1 MIMIN
6 LKLIDITELS
16 VDAIVNAANEELQPG
31 GGVCGAIF
39 AKAGYEK
46 LVKACEEI
54 GHCKTG
60 DARITSGFKLKARY
74 IIHAVGPVYIDGHHN
89 ERELLFN
96 AYDNSMILAR
106 KCGLKSIAF
115 PLISA
120 GIYGYPKKEAF
131 MVAYEALNKYE
142 DMNIT
147 LAVIDQYTYNLGY
160 KLYEDFKRDHHN

>member
-1 MIMIN
+1 
-6 LKLIDITELS
+6 
-16 VDAIVNAANEELQPG
+16 
-31 GGVCGAIF
+31 
-39 AKAGYEK
+39 
-46 LVKACEEI
+46 
-54 GHCKTG
+54 
-60 DARITSGFKLKARY
+60 
-74 IIHAVGPVYIDGHHN
+74 
-89 ERELLFN
+89 
-96 AYDNSMILAR
+96 MILAR

-147 LAVIDQYTYNLGY
+147 LTVIDQYTYNLGY